1 VSSSRPFPYAGMP
14 VRVMHLG
21 VTEVAA
27 VEEVRD
33 DGRTLLVGGEAY
45 TLRRL
50 NGWFVRDGEPYYG
63 TRLLLAGDPEAPDAA
78 PAP

>member
-1 VSSSRPFPYAGMP
+1 MP

-21 VTEVAA
+21 LTEPAEVA
-27 VEEVRD
+27 EVLD
-33 DGRTLLVGGEAY
+33 DGRTLLVEDHHY

-63 TRLLLAGDPEAPDAA
+63 TRLLLGE
-78 PAP
+78 

>member
-1 VSSSRPFPYAGMP
+1 MSSSRPFPYPGMP

-21 VTEVAA
+21 VIEPAA
-27 VEEVRD
+27 VEDVRD
-33 DGRTLLVGGEAY
+33 DGRTLVVNGQAY

-63 TRLLLAGDPEAPDAA
+63 TRLLLTDDPEA
-78 PAP
+78 